1 MDMMTSLKNFK
12 KDFIHSLVGIHW
24 RHWSAIGVA
33 SHVKPEDKWVID
45 PEALFIST
53 VAIGLNDERLFT
65 ACLEW
70 SIKNEEWV
78 STSRLRRL
86 MTSFVGTLP
95 NNKTPVLN
103 PAISIKLSRKYHIY
117 ENAFKK
123 YHTFSPTEDLLL
135 QQYDNVLSS
144 FKVRD
149 VLQEISVLK
158 PIPLLLINLRNFFG
172 MDSRADVALYLLF
185 SRPSSSLAISKEVY
199 QAQPTVYHIL
209 EKWTKIGF
217 VEKVDGKYSLNRDH
231 EWKRLWKISDE
242 GRYAN
247 WGKVF
252 LVTDSIA
259 KALSTK
265 PWEDDKYL
273 LSSLFRGIYPKAQQV
288 ADIVNISLPEPD
300 RYIGQAYFDPFAD
313 KMIKVLKCF
322 GG

>member
-1 MDMMTSLKNFK
+1 M
-12 KDFIHSLVGIHW
+12 LVGLHW
-24 RHWSAIGVA
+24 RQWSAIGVA
-33 SHVKPEDKWVID
+33 SHVQPESEWVID

-78 STSRLRRL
+78 NTSRLRRL
-86 MTSFVGTLP
+86 MTLFTEPLP
-95 NNKTPVLN
+95 DEKTPVLN
-103 PAISIKLSRKYHIY
+103 PAVSIKLSSKYHIY

-123 YHTFSPTEDLLL
+123 YHDFSPTEELLM
-135 QQYDNVLSS
+135 QQYDEVLSS

-149 VLQEISVLK
+149 VLQEISILK

-185 SRPSSSLAISKEVY
+185 GRPSSALAISKEIYQEQKSVY
-199 QAQPTVYHIL
+199 RIL
-209 EKWTKIGF
+209 EKWIKVGF
-217 VEKVDGKYSLNRDH
+217 AEKVGGKYALSRDH
-231 EWKRLWKISDE
+231 QWKRLWKKSEE

-288 ADIVNISLPEPD
+288 ADIVDISLPEPD
-300 RYIGQAYFDPFAD
+300 RYIGQAYFDPFAE